1 MDKVWMKPPFGAGE
15 PKEVDATPE
24 VLVPLMVAG
33 WSQTGQ
39 PASTAVKNEEVT
51 EHVHD

>member
-1 MDKVWMKPPFGAGE
+1 MNEKVWMMPPWGNGE

-33 WSQTGQ
+33 WSQC
-39 PASTAVKNEEVT
+39 PPPVKVEEVN
-51 EHVHD
+51 E

>member
-15 PKEVDATPE
+15 PAEVDATPE

-33 WSQTGQ
+33 YTQCTAPERQT
-39 PASTAVKNEEVT
+39 EVI
-51 EHVHD
+51 ENVHD